1 MTVILCASET
11 WFDYEVLHQGVYNDV
26 CGVKPAWKDYIEG
39 NGLELNTLASGQA
52 VYLHYLEQYGSKREA
67 LLKYKGVK
75 NSVKVKRI
83 VDKIIRLETE
93 YKDRIKTLVKEI
105 KKNEQ
110 NRGY

>member
-1 MTVILCASET
+1 MES
-11 WFDYEVLHQGVYNDV
+11 
-26 CGVKPAWKDYIEG
+26 K
-39 NGLELNTLASGQA
+39 GLELNTLASGQA

-75 NSVKVKRI
+75 NSTKVKRI

>member
-1 MTVILCASET
+1 M
-11 WFDYEVLHQGVYNDV
+11 HQGIYNDV
-26 CGVKPAWKDYIEG
+26 CGVKPDWKDYVESK
-39 NGLELNTLASGQA
+39 GLELNTLASGQA
-52 VYLHYLEQYGSKREA
+52 VYLHYLEQYGSKRKA